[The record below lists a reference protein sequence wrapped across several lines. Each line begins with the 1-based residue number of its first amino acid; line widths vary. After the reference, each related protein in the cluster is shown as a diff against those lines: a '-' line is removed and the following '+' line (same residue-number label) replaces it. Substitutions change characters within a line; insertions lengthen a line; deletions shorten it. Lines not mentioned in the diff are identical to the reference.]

1 MGIILDLVIILIRLN
16 AQCVYRC
23 PSDHKSYTVKF
34 PITDPEAGLR
44 DHESCAHS
52 SRVALSAT

>member
-1 MGIILDLVIILIRLN
+1 MGIILDLIITLIGLN
-16 AQCVYRC
+16 AQRLYRC
-23 PSDHKSYTVKF
+23 PSDHNSYTVKF